1 MSRLQ
6 TTFDNLAKEGRKAL
20 IAYVTAGDP
29 HPDQTVQIMHTLVEA
44 GSDVIELG
52 VPFSD
57 PMADGPVIQAACER
71 ALAHGTSLQQVLNMV
86 EEFRKHDT
94 KTPVVLMGY
103 QNPIEVM
110 GVKVFAQA
118 AEQKQV
124 DGILTVDMP
133 IEQAEKSVNEYKH
146 YGLDNIFLIAPTT
159 SAQRIKLI
167 CKQSSG
173 FVYYVSLKGVTGAGN
188 LDTTEVARNIA
199 EIKESTVLPVGVGFG
214 IKDPDSASKVASIAD
229 AVVVGSAIIN
239 QIEAHSADKNKM
251 LSNIKT
257 LLSGMRADMDNVTTD
272 QSANQPNN
280 QQGKQEVA

>member
-6 TTFDNLAKEGRKAL
+6 TTFENLAKDGRKAL
-20 IAYVTAGDP
+20 IAYITAGDP
-29 HPDQTVQIMHTLVEA
+29 HPEQSVQIMHTLVEA

-86 EEFRKHDT
+86 EEFRKKDSQ
-94 KTPVVLMGY
+94 TPVVLMGY

-110 GVKVFAQA
+110 GMKTFAQTA
-118 AEQKQV
+118 KQKQV

-133 IEQAEKSVNEYKH
+133 IEQAGVAVNEYKKH
-146 YGLDNIFLIAPTT
+146 GLDNIFLIAPTT
-159 SAQRIKLI
+159 SAERITHI
-167 CKQSSG
+167 CDHSSG

-188 LDTTEVARNIA
+188 LDTVEVEKNIA
-199 EIKESTVLPVGVGFG
+199 EIKKSTALPVGVGFG
-214 IKDPDSASKVASIAD
+214 IKDPESASKVASIAD

-239 QIEAHSADKNKM
+239 EIQAHASDKDKM
-251 LSNIKT
+251 LVNIKT
-257 LLSGMRADMDNVTTD
+257 LMSAIRVAMDDV
-272 QSANQPNN
+272 SANQSGN
-280 QQGKQEVA
+280 KEVA

>member
-6 TTFDNLAKEGRKAL
+6 TTFEKLAKDGRKAL

-29 HPDQTVQIMHTLVEA
+29 HPDLTVQIMHTLVEG

-86 EEFRKHDT
+86 EKFRKQDPQ
-94 KTPVVLMGY
+94 TPVVLMGY

-110 GVKVFAQA
+110 GMKKFAQA
-118 AEQKQV
+118 AQQKQV

-133 IEQAEKSVNEYKH
+133 IEQAEIAVDEYKKH
-146 YGLDNIFLIAPTT
+146 QLDNIFLIAPTT
-159 SAQRIKLI
+159 SSERIKHI
-167 CKQSSG
+167 CDHSSG

-188 LDTTEVARNIA
+188 LDTSEVAKKIT
-199 EIKESTVLPVGVGFG
+199 EIRKSTTLPVGVGFG
-214 IKDPDSASKVASIAD
+214 IKDPESASKVASIAD

-239 QIEAHSADKNKM
+239 EIQANASDQDKM
-251 LSNIKT
+251 LENIKT
-257 LLSGMRADMDNVTTD
+257 LMLAIRVAMDKVTAD
-272 QSANQPNN
+272 
-280 QQGKQEVA
+280 QQGNKEVA